1 MDIDGAITL
10 RCVECHS
17 SLLDG
22 SSQSV
27 RCQSCRAVYPVLS
40 GIPVFL
46 RQHAGL
52 FSGKTAGDSQKNG
65 FTSRLRRFAAQFA
78 PSLTRTAIAS
88 NAKHR
93 AVISSGGHDKSCL
106 VIGAGDNIREN
117 EALINAF
124 GSVVTTDVSVNTGV
138 RLICDG
144 HELPFA
150 DDQFDFAMLTAV
162 LEHVLDPQRV
172 VTEVSRVLRPGG
184 TVYAVTP
191 FMQQVHMG
199 AFDFQRFTDLGHRW
213 LFRNFSE
220 SERGTCG
227 GPASSL
233 LWSICYFAGSFGW
246 SRNSSFAFSVF
257 ARAIF
262 FWLKYLDVLLE
273 KLPASRDGAN
283 GFYFVGINA
292 KHQVLSGTDLIS
304 EYAGTNR

>member
-1 MDIDGAITL
+1 MDIDGVISL

-22 SSQSV
+22 NDQRV
-27 RCQSCRAVYPVLS
+27 HCQNCLTVYPVVS
-40 GIPVFL
+40 GIPVL
-46 RQHAGL
+46 LKQHAGL
-52 FSGKTAGDSQKNG
+52 FSAETAGDNRKNG
-65 FTSRLRRFAAQFA
+65 FTSRFRRFAAQVA
-78 PSLTRTAIAS
+78 PSLTRTALAS
-88 NAKHR
+88 DAKRR
-93 AVISSGGHDKSCL
+93 AVISSGGHDRSCL
-106 VIGAGDNIREN
+106 VIGAGDNMREN
-117 EALINAF
+117 ETLKEAF

-144 HELPFA
+144 HELPFV
-150 DDQFDFAMLTAV
+150 DDQFDFVMLTAV
-162 LEHVLDPQRV
+162 LEHVLDPERV
-172 VTEVSRVLRPGG
+172 VTEISRVLRLGG

-213 LFRNFSE
+213 LFRGFAE

-233 LWSICYFAGSFGW
+233 LWSLCYFSGSFGW
-246 SRNSSFAFSVF
+246 SRNSSLVFSMF
-257 ARAIF
+257 PRALF
-262 FWLKYLDVLLE
+262 FWLKYLDAFLE
-273 KLPASRDGAN
+273 KMPASRDSAN

-292 KHQVLSGTDLIS
+292 KRQVLSEAELIH